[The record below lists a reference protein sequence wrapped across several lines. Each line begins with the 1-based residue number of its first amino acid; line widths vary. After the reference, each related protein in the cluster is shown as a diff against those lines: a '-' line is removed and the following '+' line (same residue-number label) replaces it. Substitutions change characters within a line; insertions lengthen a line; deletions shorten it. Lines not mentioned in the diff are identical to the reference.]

1 MPVKLYRKRIR
12 ANSVIQSIAQTHSV
26 TPFQIALAWLAA
38 QRRVITIPMSFDPRH
53 QKENLEAAD
62 IELAPD
68 EMNQLNSLV

>member
-12 ANSVIQSIAQTHSV
+12 TNSVIQSIAQTHSV